1 MRRLTRYL
9 LWAFVFTVPWDNF
22 PLPIVGSVSRVFGLA
37 LVGVAVLTTVIQG
50 RFRKP
55 DGVLVLSIAFS
66 VWGTLSLFWTISFD
80 TTIVAATTLVQFV
93 ASVWVIREFVRTRE
107 EIQPLLAATCF
118 GLFVPLV
125 SILNNFRLGATINRF
140 ESRFSGNGFNA
151 DQAGLYLVLGL
162 PIAWHLIMN
171 RRDLVRVAGVIY
183 VVMAPV
189 GLMLTATRG
198 AVVAGIAA
206 CSIIPL
212 TLPRQ
217 SLRTYAL
224 VGVMLILGT
233 VSATMVVPRAN
244 LERILGITNEVT
256 GGGSM
261 SGRTD
266 IWSAGL
272 QAFPQRPLLGAGL
285 GASGEAIQPYLHKK
299 LPAHNMALG
308 MVIEVG
314 IVGLGIFAALLGA
327 CAWTIFRSPAP
338 HRALWGVILLTWLVA
353 GLSGSPEAV
362 KFTWVLF
369 GLIAAQSGLARTV
382 SNVSRVK
389 NTSRPAAESLRPLPI

>member
-1 MRRLTRYL
+1 
-9 LWAFVFTVPWDNF
+9 
-22 PLPIVGSVSRVFGLA
+22 
-37 LVGVAVLTTVIQG
+37 
-50 RFRKP
+50 
-55 DGVLVLSIAFS
+55 LSIAFS

-140 ESRFSGNGFNA
+140 ESRFSGSGFNA

-183 VVMAPV
+183 IVMAPV

>member
-1 MRRLTRYL
+1 
-9 LWAFVFTVPWDNF
+9 
-22 PLPIVGSVSRVFGLA
+22 
-37 LVGVAVLTTVIQG
+37 
-50 RFRKP
+50 
-55 DGVLVLSIAFS
+55 
-66 VWGTLSLFWTISFD
+66 
-80 TTIVAATTLVQFV
+80 
-93 ASVWVIREFVRTRE
+93 
-107 EIQPLLAATCF
+107 
-118 GLFVPLV
+118 
-125 SILNNFRLGATINRF
+125 
-140 ESRFSGNGFNA
+140 
-151 DQAGLYLVLGL
+151 LYLVLGL